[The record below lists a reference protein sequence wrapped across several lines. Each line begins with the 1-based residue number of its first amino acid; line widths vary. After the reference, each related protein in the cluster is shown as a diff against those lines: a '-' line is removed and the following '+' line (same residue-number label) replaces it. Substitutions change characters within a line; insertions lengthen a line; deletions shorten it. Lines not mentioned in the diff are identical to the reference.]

1 MRARRFSTTTRYP
14 DRSDW
19 RHLNVEKENVMTELM
34 VAEFTVRQL
43 HARYLDSVWRKDY
56 DAFGDCFAEDAE
68 WRIGGRILRSRAEI
82 VGNLKRLMPNFQRV
96 LMTFR
101 TPLVHIENGAVTS
114 RTYVTEQNAF
124 LNGRPGNSIGIYF
137 ERFVKQADGL
147 RFKWRLFQLH
157 YIGKMDIT
165 TPLFEN
171 PEFGPPPGMPPLD
184 APTYDHAGLS
194 TGKKA

>member
-1 MRARRFSTTTRYP
+1 
-14 DRSDW
+14 
-19 RHLNVEKENVMTELM
+19 MTELM

-56 DAFGDCFAEDAE
+56 EAFGDCFAVDAE
-68 WRIGGRILRSRAEI
+68 WRIGGRILRGRADI
-82 VGNLKRLMPNFQRV
+82 VANLKRLMPNFQRV

-101 TPLVHIENGAVTS
+101 TPIVHIENDAVAS

-124 LNGRPGNSIGIYF
+124 LDGRPGNSIGIYF
-137 ERFVKQADGL
+137 ERFVKEGDQL

-157 YIGKMDIT
+157 YLGKMDIT
-165 TPLFEN
+165 TRLFEN

-184 APTYDHAGLS
+184 APTYDHSGLS
-194 TGKKA
+194 TEKKA